1 MKMIV
6 MKSGLRAV
14 LAGATALAALTLAG
28 CGGSA
33 ANGTGGGKL
42 DVVASFYPLEFI
54 ARTVGGDAVNVTTLT
69 APGVEPHDLELTPK
83 QVGEIAG
90 AKLVVFEK
98 NLQPAVDEAVEQNA
112 KDAGF
117 DIAPAAQL
125 EATGADFEEHEE
137 GTAAPAAH
145 KDNAL
150 DPHFWLDPVRY
161 AAVVKAVEE
170 KLASVDSANA
180 AGYHE
185 RAKALLDQVGKL
197 DTEFKTG
204 LASCKLKTF
213 VTSHEAFAY
222 LAKRYGLTMVGIA
235 GFTPD
240 AEPAP
245 AAHTE
250 DALDPHF
257 WLDPVR
263 YAEVVNAVTEKLVA
277 TDSANAEGYHA
288 RAKTLLAEIGKLNA
302 DFKTGLAD
310 CRLKTFVTSHQAFAY
325 LAKRYGLTMVGIA
338 GFTPD
343 AEPTPAR
350 IKEVQDIVKAQHVT
364 TIFYEEL
371 VSPKV
376 AETIARDVGVQ
387 TAVLSPIEGLS
398 DANSQETYLTLM
410 QENLQELRKA
420 NGCS

>member
-1 MKMIV
+1 MIV
-6 MKSGLRAV
+6 MRSSVRAV
-14 LAGATALAALTLAG
+14 LAGATALAAITLAG
-28 CGGSA
+28 CGDSS
-33 ANGTGGGKL
+33 ANGSGGDKL

-98 NLQPAVDEAVEQNA
+98 DLQPAVDEAVAQNA

-117 DIAPAAQL
+117 DVAPAAKL

-137 GTAAPAAH
+137 GEAATPAAH
-145 KDNAL
+145 NDEAL

-161 AAVVKAVEE
+161 AAVVQAVTD
-170 KLASVDSANA
+170 KLVATDSANA
-180 AGYHE
+180 DGYKA
-185 RAKALLDQVGKL
+185 RAKTLLDEVGKL
-197 DTEFKTG
+197 DSEYKSG
-204 LASCKLKTF
+204 LSDCKLKTF

-240 AEPAP
+240 AEP
-245 AAHTE
+245 
-250 DALDPHF
+250 
-257 WLDPVR
+257 
-263 YAEVVNAVTEKLVA
+263 
-277 TDSANAEGYHA
+277 
-288 RAKTLLAEIGKLNA
+288 
-302 DFKTGLAD
+302 
-310 CRLKTFVTSHQAFAY
+310 
-325 LAKRYGLTMVGIA
+325 
-338 GFTPD
+338 TP
-343 AEPTPAR
+343 TR

-398 DANSQETYLTLM
+398 DANSKETYLTLM
-410 QENLQELRKA
+410 RENLQELRKA
-420 NGCS
+420 NSCA

>member
-6 MKSGLRAV
+6 MRSCTRAV
-14 LAGATALAALTLAG
+14 VAGATALAAALTLAG
-28 CGGSA
+28 CGGDDA
-33 ANGTGGGKL
+33 AGGSGGDKL

-98 NLQPAVDEAVEQNA
+98 GLQPAVDEAVEQNA

-117 DIAPAAQL
+117 DIVPAAKL

-137 GTAAPAAH
+137 GESHAEESGTPAKPAAYTEAGNE
-145 KDNAL
+145 DL

-161 AAVVKAVEE
+161 AGVV
-170 KLASVDSANA
+170 
-180 AGYHE
+180 
-185 RAKALLDQVGKL
+185 Q
-197 DTEFKTG
+197 
-204 LASCKLKTF
+204 
-213 VTSHEAFAY
+213 
-222 LAKRYGLTMVGIA
+222 
-235 GFTPD
+235 
-240 AEPAP
+240 
-245 AAHTE
+245 
-250 DALDPHF
+250 
-257 WLDPVR
+257 
-263 YAEVVNAVTEKLVA
+263 AVTDKLVE
-277 TDSANAEGYHA
+277 TDSANADGYKA
-288 RAKTLLAEIGKLNA
+288 RAKTLLAEVGAL
-302 DFKTGLAD
+302 DSEYKTGLAN
-310 CRLKTFVTSHQAFAY
+310 CELKTFVTSHQAFAY

-338 GFTPD
+338 GVTPD

-350 IKEVQDIVKAQHVT
+350 IKEVQDIVRKQGVT

-376 AETIARDVGVQ
+376 AETIARDVGVK

-410 QENLQELRKA
+410 RENLQELRKA
-420 NGCS
+420 NSCA

>member
-6 MKSGLRAV
+6 MRTGLRAII
-14 LAGATALAALTLAG
+14 AGAAAVATVALAG
-28 CGGSA
+28 CGGPA
-33 ANGTGGGKL
+33 ADGTADGKL

-54 ARTVGGDAVNVTTLT
+54 ARSIGGDAVHVTTLT

-83 QVGEIAG
+83 QVATIAE
-90 AKLVVFEK
+90 AKVVVYEK
-98 NLQPAVDEAVEQNA
+98 TLQPAVDEAVAQNA

-117 DIAPAAQL
+117 DVAPAAQL
-125 EATGADFEEHEE
+125 EDTGANFEEHQD
-137 GTAAPAAH
+137 GAAEAAH

-170 KLASVDSANA
+170 KLASVDSKNA

-185 RAKALLDQVGKL
+185 RAQALLAQVGKL
-197 DTEFKTG
+197 DTEYKTG
-204 LASCKLKTF
+204 LANCKLKTF

-222 LAKRYGLTMVGIA
+222 M
-235 GFTPD
+235 
-240 AEPAP
+240 
-245 AAHTE
+245 
-250 DALDPHF
+250 
-257 WLDPVR
+257 
-263 YAEVVNAVTEKLVA
+263 
-277 TDSANAEGYHA
+277 
-288 RAKTLLAEIGKLNA
+288 
-302 DFKTGLAD
+302 
-310 CRLKTFVTSHQAFAY
+310 
-325 LAKRYGLTMVGIA
+325 AKRYGLTMVGIA

-343 AEPTPAR
+343 AEPTPTR

-376 AETIARDVGVQ
+376 AETIAHDVGVK

-398 DANSQETYLTLM
+398 DANSKETYLTLM
-410 QENLQELRKA
+410 QENLQELRTA

>member
-6 MKSGLRAV
+6 MRSGLRAV
-14 LAGATALAALTLAG
+14 VAGAATLATLTLAG
-28 CGGSA
+28 CGGSS
-33 ANGTGGGKL
+33 GGDSGGSGGDKL

-54 ARTVGGDAVNVTTLT
+54 VRTVGGDAVNVSTLT

-83 QVGEIAG
+83 QVGEIAE
-90 AKLVVFEK
+90 AKLVVYEK
-98 NLQPAVDEAVEQNA
+98 ELQPAVDEAVAQNA
-112 KDAGF
+112 KDTAL
-117 DIAPAAQL
+117 DVVPAAKL
-125 EATGADFEEHEE
+125 EATGAEFEEHEE
-137 GTAAPAAH
+137 GATEAEH
-145 KDNAL
+145 HEDAL

-161 AAVVKAVEE
+161 TQVVKAVEE

-185 RAKALLDQVGKL
+185 RAKTLVDQLGKL

-204 LASCKLKTF
+204 LANCKLKTF

-235 GFTPD
+235 GVTPD

-245 AAHTE
+245 A
-250 DALDPHF
+250 
-257 WLDPVR
+257 
-263 YAEVVNAVTEKLVA
+263 
-277 TDSANAEGYHA
+277 
-288 RAKTLLAEIGKLNA
+288 
-302 DFKTGLAD
+302 
-310 CRLKTFVTSHQAFAY
+310 
-325 LAKRYGLTMVGIA
+325 
-338 GFTPD
+338 
-343 AEPTPAR
+343 R
-350 IKEVQDIVKAQHVT
+350 IKEVQEIVKAQKVT

-376 AETIARDVGVQ
+376 AETIAKDVGVK

-398 DANSQETYLTLM
+398 DANSDETYLTLM